1 MAHNETQE
9 GLKWY
14 GSSGGREELPA
25 NGRQSAEGLRGSSEP
40 LLAALIAGQRRAV
53 ERVASEARALE
64 AGAKRIAKALRAGGR
79 LIYLGAGS
87 SGLLAMQDGLELP
100 GTFGLGEERI
110 RFVTPNGERFV
121 IDSSGEDDEEAAV
134 TAIDALSLGPDDVV
148 IAVSASGAT
157 PFTVAGARRAKGARA
172 NVVAIVCRMGSP
184 LAGLADVA
192 AVFDIGP
199 EAVEGSTRL
208 AAGTAQKAALS
219 VISTLAAAELGY
231 VHDGLM
237 INVRPENAKL
247 KLRREAHRRAPRL
260 RRRRGRRGRA
270 RCGGRRRCGGG
281 HGGGRVARP
290 GGRPEASKAMR
301 RRSRRSSRAPSGARH
316 ESQRKRGHEARRIR
330 RIG

>member
-247 KLRREAHRRAPRL
+247 KVR
-260 RRRRGRRGRA
+260 
-270 RCGGRRRCGGG
+270 
-281 HGGGRVARP
+281 
-290 GGRPEASKAMR
+290 
-301 RRSRRSSRAPSGARH
+301 
-316 ESQRKRGHEARRIR
+316 ARRIVERLAGVGDEAAEAALAAAGGDVAAAVTAAAGSLDAAAAR
-330 RIG
+330 RLLKQCGGDLAEALKRLRARDTKVNASAGMRPA

>member
-184 LAGLADVA
+184 LASLADVA

-247 KLRREAHRRAPRL
+247 KLR
-260 RRRRGRRGRA
+260 
-270 RCGGRRRCGGG
+270 
-281 HGGGRVARP
+281 
-290 GGRPEASKAMR
+290 
-301 RRSRRSSRAPSGARH
+301 
-316 ESQRKRGHEARRIR
+316 ARRIVERLAGVEDEAAEAALAAAGGDVAAAVTAAAGSLDPAAAR
-330 RIG
+330 RLLKQCGGDLAEALERLRARDTKVNASAGMRPAGSGG